1 MGFRND
7 PYHDTVA
14 EWLRR
19 LTRNELGLS
28 RAGWSPVSVVPS
40 MVYSF
45 CVGFCSG
52 RDHRTHID
60 LVLMQ
65 LSGRNLGQVCPFLS
79 DFVPFCPILHE
90 CGAYHASAK
99 IRNKWVLY

>member
-7 PYHDTVA
+7 PYHDAVA

-19 LTRNELGLS
+19 LTRNQLGLS

-52 RDHRTHID
+52 RDCRTHVD

-65 LSGRNLGQVCPFLS
+65 LSGRKLGQFCPFLS
-79 DFVPFCPILHE
+79 DFV
-90 CGAYHASAK
+90 
-99 IRNKWVLY
+99 

>member
-7 PYHDTVA
+7 PYHDAVA

-19 LTRNELGLS
+19 LTRNQLGLS

-52 RDHRTHID
+52 RDRRTHVD

-65 LSGRNLGQVCPFLS
+65 LSGRKLGKFSPFLS
-79 DFVPFCPILHE
+79 DFV
-90 CGAYHASAK
+90 
-99 IRNKWVLY
+99 RVLPNVA